1 MAQDKPIYE
10 PVDEFAKLARGL
22 IEKYPTVFYGVDIEK
37 IRCVKVTNKDRGE
50 KKQKL
55 FEILAVKM
63 PVLMDAPYGW
73 YLTVWHNYWDGFTE
87 NQKLLLIADALHHV
101 PSNPIEDEGKVVP
114 CDVKAHSTMVRTFK
128 GIDYLDDPDIPHLL
142 NSDIDWI
149 TDREVV
155 KNSDEN

>member
-10 PVDEFAKLARGL
+10 AVDEFPLLAAAL
-22 IEKYPTVFYGVDIEK
+22 VEKYPQVFYGIEVNK
-37 IRCVKVTNKDRGE
+37 LRCVKVTNKDRKDD
-50 KKQKL
+50 KKL
-55 FEILAVKM
+55 YEVLAVKM

-73 YLTVWHNYWDGFTE
+73 YVTVWHNFWDGFTE
-87 NQKLLLIADALHHV
+87 NQKLLLIADALQHV

-142 NSDIDWI
+142 KEDIEWVLNK
-149 TDREVV
+149 TSVE
-155 KNSDEN
+155 EGE